1 MLVCVWVWM
10 PASFSA
16 HIWNTS
22 AVASRI
28 YLKRKK
34 KICNLCDHRS
44 LYFHTNIWFVQRTCN
59 RLYFCENTSAKL
71 QQTKL
76 PSWDPPWRFR
86 SDIRYVGLGS
96 LQLRW
101 SLTLICNLRKF
112 KKKKKRFCQSHYVF
126 IWQYHSYSYDAI
138 IYHIIIYCHLGKL
151 YCSALNKVWLWVHCI
166 LVLHEVWKIK

>member
-112 KKKKKRFCQSHYVF
+112 KKKKKKGFVSH
-126 IWQYHSYSYDAI
+126 ITCLYDSI
-138 IYHIIIYCHLGKL
+138 IVIPMMLL
-151 YCSALNKVWLWVHCI
+151 YTI
-166 LVLHEVWKIK
+166 L